1 MVVHPPRT
9 RTRTRTRIYLTLLS
23 LSLPLLLPPGV
34 RQQKNPHVLRSA
46 VCCVRVVGGFAAG
59 RASCGVA
66 WRTLLVETVH
76 LLRYAQALLPP
87 PTPLKWRPH

>member
-1 MVVHPPRT
+1 LVVHPAHMHTHILDTPLPR
-9 RTRTRTRIYLTLLS
+9 
-23 LSLPLLLPPGV
+23 SLPLPPPDV

-76 LLRYAQALLPP
+76 LLRYARALL
-87 PTPLKWRPH
+87 